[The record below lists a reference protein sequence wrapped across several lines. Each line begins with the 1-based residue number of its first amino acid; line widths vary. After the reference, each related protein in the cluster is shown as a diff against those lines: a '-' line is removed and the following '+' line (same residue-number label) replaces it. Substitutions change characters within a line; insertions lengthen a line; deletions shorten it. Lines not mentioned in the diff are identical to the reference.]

1 MATIVAVLQFPDQP
15 HGVLDLQSVSFF
27 PLLIAVILIGAALRI
42 AFRANAESVLQA
54 DTDETPPRLRHA
66 LLAALV
72 LPLYAAAIFMLG
84 FWLSS
89 SLTIVAMGVLLSNQ
103 RRSRREWLWLAA
115 VAAVVPGLIIW
126 VFDLFL
132 AVKMP
137 VAGGF

>member
-1 MATIVAVLQFPDQP
+1 M
-15 HGVLDLQSVSFF
+15 
-27 PLLIAVILIGAALRI
+27 
-42 AFRANAESVLQA
+42 
-54 DTDETPPRLRHA
+54 
-66 LLAALV
+66 
-72 LPLYAAAIFMLG
+72 LPLYAAAIFTLG

-89 SLTIVAMGVLLSNQ
+89 SLAIVAMGVLLSAQ
-103 RRSRREWLWLAA
+103 RLSRREWLWLAA